1 MSNNNNNK
9 EKNMFKKTLLVTSAI
24 AAAAIL
30 STTAFAEM
38 KISGK
43 SEFAFQNTTRD
54 SNDVRD
60 QSSEN
65 VGKVIGQETVLK
77 MSTSGDLD
85 NGMGYFGSFNID
97 KGEVGNHEMGVSM
110 EGVSV
115 RFGSDTSGGTEK
127 IKQITPMV
135 NNRRADVYAGTRSA
149 DATKCYAGCDVDD
162 VTSGEN
168 YVGIGFKHDLAT
180 FDYAYAPNLGEAKT
194 RSTDAKGAG
203 ENAGSG
209 SSWMLK
215 GGFGV
220 EGLTLAYGISTEKT
234 IVDNAEDGDSKIYG
248 AAYKYGQFS
257 VGYQKSENEE
267 GGVLA
272 ASRKTAETTDYS
284 VTYSV
289 NDQLSIGYLDSKTD
303 YKSTPTTAAIT
314 TDAKVYQVGYS
325 LGAMSLH
332 ATMAKADNA
341 FATTGEDFSVYKLK
355 AKLAF

>member
-1 MSNNNNNK
+1 
-9 EKNMFKKTLLVTSAI
+9 MFKKTLLVTSAI

-30 STTAFAEM
+30 STSAFAEM
-38 KISGK
+38 KLKGQMEYAYQNSTRDANNVRSQGNKWSGK
-43 SEFAFQNTTRD
+43 E
-54 SNDVRD
+54 
-60 QSSEN
+60 
-65 VGKVIGQETVLK
+65 IGQEVVLSL
-77 MSTSGDLD
+77 STSGDLD
-85 NGMGYFGSFNID
+85 NGLGYYGKFDIEDGTE
-97 KGEVGNHEMGVSM
+97 GAAEMGVTMDGISL
-110 EGVSV
+110 

-135 NNRRADVYAGTRSA
+135 NNRRADVFGGTRSA
-149 DATKCYAGCDVDD
+149 DATLCYAGCDVDD
-162 VTSGEN
+162 VTSSGN

-180 FDYAYAPNLGEAKT
+180 FDYAYNPNLGGANTDDTDKKT
-194 RSTDAKGAG
+194 TAANK
-203 ENAGSG
+203 GSG
-209 SSWMLK
+209 TSWSIK

-220 EGLTLAYGISTEKT
+220 EGLTLAYGVSTEKT
-234 IVDNAEDGDSKIYG
+234 IEANQEDGDSKIYG
-248 AAYKYGQFS
+248 AAYKYGQFAI
-257 VGYQKSENEE
+257 GYQKSENEE
-267 GGVLA
+267 GNVAA

-284 VTYSV
+284 ITYSV
-289 NDQLSIGYLDSKTD
+289 NDALSIGYLDSKTD